1 MDEDVN
7 DPNNTLVSVLLTV
20 LPVETRLQIYEEVF
34 RGSRVR
40 LLSINPPTPGGKILA
55 LRPSHHHQLL
65 LVCPQIYTEALST
78 YWSSTIV
85 DSALN
90 PIFETTTF
98 SEVLRTIPVF
108 ARPVIRE
115 IRCKGFR
122 ESVPGLNFKQFVARF
137 AKIETVVMEPAF
149 LYVSRRSYKD
159 SDWSANMIINKVQ
172 RDLRRR
178 FPTFGFDG
186 TGNYQVL
193 QRAQFP
199 VIVRSRGMQ
208 IRLGARDKSYPAK
221 VCLESISV
229 TVQWNKADFLTTRQ
243 IFFINHF
250 KGLVAEGSIDTPDE
264 VGFQEVL

>member
-1 MDEDVN
+1 MASQSDDEEGYV
-7 DPNNTLVSVLLTV
+7 PSKSMVSRLLTV
-20 LPVETRLQIYEEVF
+20 LPVETRLQIYKEVF
-34 RGSRVR
+34 RGSRVI
-40 LLSINPPTPGGKILA
+40 LLSVNPPYPWRKSFA

-65 LVCPQIYTEALST
+65 LVCTQIYAEALST

-90 PIFETTTF
+90 PLFETVDF
-98 SEVLRTIPVF
+98 SEVLRTIPTF

-122 ESVPGLNFKQFVARF
+122 ESVPGLNLKQFVDRF
-137 AKIETVVMEPAF
+137 ARIETVVMEPAF
-149 LYVSRRSYKD
+149 LYVSRRSYNN

-178 FPTFGFDG
+178 FPMFGFDG
-186 TGNYQVL
+186 TSNIQVL
-193 QRAQFP
+193 QRVQFP
-199 VIVRSRGMQ
+199 VVVRSRGMQ

-221 VCLESISV
+221 
-229 TVQWNKADFLTTRQ
+229 